1 MSNKI
6 NMKKNLLIRLFA
18 VAFIVP
24 FITSCDEDS
33 DPVATPD
40 DKSPVIFNYVNFIPA
55 NATIKENY
63 LEGYTLQIQLSELL
77 TAEGNIVVVE
87 SSSSKAVYG
96 EHFITEPPIK
106 GGEMHLAIAAGT
118 NLVSFKV
125 VPIDNATF
133 NGEYQIEFNIA
144 QASSNIRKGT
154 KLNESFKISDDEMSK
169 MPKGYEIAAGLWGLK
184 ETREYDA
191 LGRVSKVHVEKA
203 TPAKSSQ
210 TKTYF
215 YTSTGELEKINLY
228 PGTDEVYTWQNGRIV
243 KSEEIRN
250 GVVQS
255 YIEYDYDDH
264 GNVSGTVNYYLQKDG
279 QFAVGALF
287 GYLYF
292 TDGNIY
298 KQFSYSPSQNGEEPA
313 LLSTRTYEGYIDSA
327 NPFPMAEILPTVKT
341 QVKLPSSFR
350 VEENGVDLIYN
361 LSYEF
366 ADDGLVK
373 KRTATGAQ
381 ATEVAVYSYY

>member
-1 MSNKI
+1 
-6 NMKKNLLIRLFA
+6 MKKNLLIRLFA
-18 VAFIVP
+18 IAFIVP

-40 DKSPVIFNYVNFIPA
+40 DKSPVTFNYVNFIPA
-55 NATIKENY
+55 NATIKENFT
-63 LEGYTLQIQLSELL
+63 EGYTLQLQLSELL

-87 SSSSKAVYG
+87 STSSKAVYG

-106 GGEMHLAIAAGT
+106 DGEMHLAIAAGT

-133 NGEYQIEFNIA
+133 NGEHQIDFNIA
-144 QASSNIRKGT
+144 QTSSNIRKGT
-154 KLNESFKISDDEMSK
+154 KLNESFKISDDELSN

-191 LGRVSKVHVEKA
+191 LGRVSKVHIEKA
-203 TPAKSSQ
+203 TPTKSSQ

-215 YTSTGELEKINLY
+215 YTSAGELEKINLY
-228 PGTDEVYTWQNGRIV
+228 PGTDEVYTWQNGRII

-255 YIEYDYDDH
+255 YIEYEYDDN
-264 GNVSGTVNYYLQKDG
+264 GNVSGTVNYYLDEDG

-298 KQFSYSPSQNGEEPA
+298 KQFSYSPSPNGEEPA
-313 LLSTRTYEGYIDSA
+313 LLSTRTYEGYIDSV
-327 NPFPMAEILPTVKT
+327 NPFPMVEILPTVKT
-341 QVKLPSSFR
+341 QPKLPSSFR
-350 VEENGVDLIYN
+350 AEENGVDLIYN
-361 LSYEF
+361 LTYEF
-366 ADDGLVK
+366 GNDGLVK
-373 KRTATGAQ
+373 KRIASSAQ

>member
-1 MSNKI
+1 V
-6 NMKKNLLIRLFA
+6 IRLFA
-18 VAFIVP
+18 IAFIIP

-40 DKSPVIFNYVNFIPA
+40 DKSPVTFNYVNFIPA

-87 SSSSKAVYG
+87 STSSKAGYG

-106 GGEMHLAIAAGT
+106 DGEMHLPIAAGT

-154 KLNESFKISDDEMSK
+154 KLNESFKISDDEMSN

-191 LGRVSKVHVEKA
+191 LGRVSKVHIEKA
-203 TPAKSSQ
+203 TPTKSSH

-215 YTSTGELEKINLY
+215 YTSTGELEKINLF

-313 LLSTRTYEGYIDSA
+313 LLSTRTYEGYIDST
-327 NPFPMAEILPTVKT
+327 NPFSMVEILPTVKT
-341 QVKLPSSFR
+341 QTKLPSSFR
-350 VEENGVDLIYN
+350 VEENGVDLNYN

-366 ADDGLVK
+366 GNDGLVK
-373 KRTATGAQ
+373 KRTASSAQ

>member
-1 MSNKI
+1 
-6 NMKKNLLIRLFA
+6 MKKNLLIRLFA
-18 VAFIVP
+18 IAFIVP
-24 FITSCDEDS
+24 VITSCDEDS
-33 DPVATPD
+33 DPVVSPD
-40 DKSPVIFNYVNFIPA
+40 DKSPATFNYVNFIQA

-63 LEGYTLQIQLSELL
+63 SEGYTLQLQLSELL
-77 TAEGNIVVVE
+77 TAEGKIVVIE

-96 EHFITEPPIK
+96 EHFVTEPPIID
-106 GGEMHLAIAAGT
+106 GEMHLAIAAET
-118 NLVSFKV
+118 NSVSFKV

-133 NGEYQIEFNIA
+133 NGEHHIEFNIS
-144 QASSNIRKGT
+144 QTSSNIRKGS
-154 KLNESFKISDDEMSK
+154 KVNESFKISDDELSN
-169 MPKGYEIAAGLWGLK
+169 MPKGYEIAAGSWGLK

-191 LGRVSKVHVEKA
+191 LGRVSKVHIEKA
-203 TPAKSSQ
+203 TPAKSSH

-215 YTSTGELEKINLY
+215 YTPAGELEKINLY
-228 PGTDEVYTWQNGRIV
+228 PGTDEVYTWQNGRII

-250 GVVQS
+250 GVVKS

-264 GNVSGTVNYYLQKDG
+264 GNVSGTINYYLQEDG
-279 QFAVGALF
+279 QFAVGLQF

-292 TDGNIY
+292 TDGNLY
-298 KQFSYSPSQNGEEPA
+298 KQFSYAPSTNGEEPT
-313 LLSTRTYEGYIDSA
+313 LLSTRTYDGYLDSA
-327 NPFPMAEILPTVKT
+327 NPFPMVEILPTVKT

-366 ADDGLVK
+366 SDDGLVK

-381 ATEVAVYSYY
+381 ASEVAVYSYY